1 MSDNKKIKMV
11 LNGALGRMGGYVLD
25 AVLDTN
31 DIEIIHGVDPAV
43 TDTTNNYK
51 GVNLVPD
58 IESVLNEDVDVVLDF
73 TNSEVTMDI
82 VNKCRDNNVDLIIGS
97 TGFTQAQINEL
108 KDIATNSNITVFLV
122 PNFSIGANLLMKAV
136 ENISNYYDYVDVTEM
151 HHENKV
157 DSPSGTAMS
166 IAESISRGK
175 KSGKFMQNIPERE
188 SVKNAR
194 GANYEGI
201 NIHSRRMPGY
211 VAHHEV
217 VFGSLGETLTLRHDS
232 IDRKSFMQGVIESI
246 RSIHTLNGFVYGL
259 DNIL

>member
-1 MSDNKKIKMV
+1 MSDNKKINMI

-31 DIEIIHGVDPAV
+31 DIEIVHGVDPAV
-43 TDTTNNYK
+43 TDSTNNYK
-51 GVNLVPD
+51 GVNLVPN
-58 IESVLNEDVDVVLDF
+58 IESVLNDDIDVVVDF

-97 TGFTQAQINEL
+97 TGFTQSQINQL
-108 KDIATNSNITVFLV
+108 KNLAIDSNITVFLV

-217 VFGSLGETLTLRHDS
+217 VFGSLGETLILRHDS

>member
-1 MSDNKKIKMV
+1 MPENKKIKMI

-31 DIEIIHGVDPAV
+31 DIEIIQGVDPSV
-43 TDTTNNYK
+43 TDAANNYK
-51 GVNLVPD
+51 GVNLVSNID
-58 IESVLNEDVDVVLDF
+58 EVLNEDIDVVVDF

-82 VNKCRDNNVDLIIGS
+82 VNKCKDNNVDLIIGS
-97 TGFTQAQINEL
+97 TGFTQSQITEL
-108 KDIATNSNITVFLV
+108 KNIADNSHITIFLV

-166 IAESISRGK
+166 IAESISKGK
-175 KSGKFMQNIPERE
+175 KSGKFSQNIPERE
-188 SVKNAR
+188 SVKHAR
-194 GANYEGI
+194 GADYDGI

-246 RSIHTLNGFVYGL
+246 RSIQTLNGFVYGL

>member
-1 MSDNKKIKMV
+1 MSDNKKIKMI

-25 AVLDTN
+25 AVSDTN
-31 DIEIIHGVDPAV
+31 DIEILYGVDPSV
-43 TDTTNNYK
+43 TNAINSYK
-51 GVNLVPD
+51 GVNVVPNID
-58 IESVLNEDVDVVLDF
+58 GVLNKDIDVVVDF

-97 TGFTQAQINEL
+97 TGFTQPQINEL
-108 KDIATNSNITVFLV
+108 KDIAINSNITVFLV

-166 IAESISRGK
+166 IAESISKGK
-175 KSGKFMQNIPERE
+175 KSRKFSQNIPERE
-188 SVKNAR
+188 SVKHAR
-194 GANYEGI
+194 VADYDGI

-246 RSIHTLNGFVYGL
+246 RSIQTLNGFVYCL
-259 DNIL
+259 HNIL

>member
-31 DIEIIHGVDPAV
+31 DIEIIHGVDPTV

-108 KDIATNSNITVFLV
+108 KDIAINSNITVFLV

-166 IAESISRGK
+166 IAESISKGK
-175 KSGKFMQNIPERE
+175 KNGKFTQNIPERE
-188 SVKNAR
+188 SIEHAR
-194 GANYEGI
+194 GANYDGI

-246 RSIHTLNGFVYGL
+246 RSIHTLQGFVYGL